1 MVTAR
6 VVESGIIDMELKKS
20 LPVMHGDKVEPEQGL
35 EIFYQVAQFAL
46 PGGLQQGG
54 LSKNVL
60 VVPDEVEC
68 DLCLT
73 ALYGLD
79 ERSQIPGVAFGSWF
93 DCLEVQPVLMVGF
106 NEFQVSGANGIPE

>member
-1 MVTAR
+1 MVAAR
-6 VVESGIIDMELKKS
+6 VVESGIIDMELEIS
-20 LPVMHGDKVEPEQGL
+20 VPVIHWHNVEPEEGL
-35 EIFYQVAQFAL
+35 KIFFQVTQLAL

-68 DLCLT
+68 DLCLP

-93 DCLEVQPVLMVGF
+93 DCLEVQPAPLVGF